1 MVYNNFIS
9 LHSRSLG
16 QIVVEME
23 KTKEFLIP
31 FIGLKLGKHHFEY
44 QISKAFFEIFDYHE
58 FNNSDIKVNV
68 VLEKKSTLLELSF
81 KHKGVVNVP
90 CDLTSEDFDLP
101 VKGKMK
107 LIVRFGDVF
116 NNDNE
121 ELLILPHGE
130 FQIDISQ
137 YIYEMIV
144 LSVPLRRIHPGIK
157 DGSLNTEALK
167 KLKEL
172 TIKEQKNEQKEE
184 KKEENIDPRWDKLKQ
199 L

>member
-1 MVYNNFIS
+1 M
-9 LHSRSLG
+9 HSRSLG
-16 QIVVEME
+16 QIVVEMN
-23 KTKEFLIP
+23 KTKDYLIQ

-44 QISKAFFEIFDYHE
+44 QISNAFFEIFDYHE
-58 FNNSDIKVNV
+58 FINSNIKVNV
-68 VLEKKSTLLELSF
+68 VLEKKSTLIEVAF
-81 KHKGVVNVP
+81 KHNGTVNVP
-90 CDLTSEDFDLP
+90 CDMTNEEFNLP
-101 VKGKMK
+101 VKGNMK
-107 LIVRFGDVF
+107 LIVRFGDAF

-130 FQIDISQ
+130 FQIDIAQ

-172 TIKEQKNEQKEE
+172 SIKEIKKEN
-184 KKEENIDPRWDKLKQ
+184 KKELSEENIDPRWDKLKQ
-199 L
+199 LLTDK

>member
-1 MVYNNFIS
+1 M
-9 LHSRSLG
+9 HSRSLG
-16 QIVVEME
+16 QIVVEMN
-23 KTKEFLIP
+23 KTKEYLIP
-31 FIGLKLGKHHFEY
+31 FTGLKIGKHQFEY
-44 QISKAFFEIFDYHE
+44 QINNSFFEIFDYQE
-58 FNNSDIKVNV
+58 FNNSNIKVNV
-68 VLEKKSTLLELSF
+68 VLEKKSTIMELSF
-81 KHKGVVNVP
+81 KHKGTVNVP
-90 CDLTSEDFDLP
+90 CDMTNEEFDLP
-101 VKGKMK
+101 IKGKMK

-121 ELLILPHGE
+121 ELLIIPHGE

-157 DGSLNTEALK
+157 DGSLNTEALA

-172 TIKEQKNEQKEE
+172 TVEKLKKEI

-199 L
+199 LLTDK